1 MNLSTVKWAK
11 WDKTQS
17 RELLVLFICVCSSLC
32 TIVAHNTAQN
42 RPDNFPSCPTD
53 NHHCSD
59 DVYLRERGYTKYT
72 HWQSTKIQQQKTSV
86 TTTTI
91 PEVGRYDNA
100 HLSSVH
106 TKYSSSN
113 YFWFWR
119 RWNEITRSPD
129 TRHRYV
135 YEYNYWTT
143 HSSRQRHWAMARSVA
158 SPAWVRRP
166 AARRTHWTFD

>member
-1 MNLSTVKWAK
+1 MCAVHCV
-11 WDKTQS
+11 Q
-17 RELLVLFICVCSSLC
+17 LLH
-32 TIVAHNTAQN
+32 TILHRT
-42 RPDNFPSCPTD
+42 DLIIFPLALQTITIAPMMSIWGKGG
-53 NHHCSD
+53 N
-59 DVYLRERGYTKYT
+59 TKYT
-72 HWQSTKIQQQKTSV
+72 HWQSTKILQQKTSV
-86 TTTTI
+86 ATTAI

-100 HLSSVH
+100 HMSSVH

-143 HSSRQRHWAMARSVA
+143 HSSRQRHWAMAQSVA
-158 SPAWVRRP
+158 SPAWVRHP